1 MVPPSDSFVSLGVR
15 SFLATLGTQARGK
28 AGVAWRRCPGS
39 SDTRSHP
46 LAGCVLAKSQQE
58 QHELWGSTAPGTM
71 HSLNL
76 QDQSRKASHMALS
89 STLLPVLPC
98 PLKSLAVPHEEG
110 SGAHLLLC
118 QPPFGRRFGQTQ
130 QNRSGS
136 VKPVTSGDGASVS
149 TWSVT
154 SETTPMA

>member
-98 PLKSLAVPHEEG
+98 PLKSPGCAPRGRAWGAPASLPAAIWEAVW
-110 SGAHLLLC
+110 S
-118 QPPFGRRFGQTQ
+118 
-130 QNRSGS
+130 
-136 VKPVTSGDGASVS
+136 DS
-149 TWSVT
+149 TEQIRERKTCDLWGWSVCFYMV
-154 SETTPMA
+154 SDF